1 MIKKL
6 FTLFICLLSLAMTFT
21 SCSDEAVDVESVN
34 KQTIFVFYTWTGGA
48 NTSGLKDYLEN
59 NVDSMCAGI
68 VDKKGLT
75 NTRVLVFFTEKY
87 NQSTLYDLQYDA
99 TTKTVH
105 RIPIMKNDGHS
116 HCTAKGIA
124 D

>member
-34 KQTIFVFYTWTGGA
+34 KQTIFVFYPWTGGT

-75 NTRVLVFFTEKY
+75 NTRVLVFFTE
-87 NQSTLYDLQYDA
+87 NTIRAHSTIFSMTQQP
-99 TTKTVH
+99 
-105 RIPIMKNDGHS
+105 RP
-116 HCTAKGIA
+116 
-124 D
+124 